1 MTIHQPELV
10 FRTDQ
15 HLSVKAPPR
24 HAVLGLEVQELGKK
38 FVVFTPGGAAISAIV
53 GSGARAIGGVATSD
67 CVRQVVSYNP
77 DSLWAIAR
85 KSRYDAANPVPEGFF
100 AFLMLNAEGLRRL
113 AEGTLDGANP
123 DLSLLAGQSERPAGI
138 YSWAVYA
145 PRGLAAALPL
155 VMQKISSPLYHGVDI
170 FARPTTDDGARF
182 VESVGLRRGAV
193 IGGRVASHLHWLKRS
208 PVQDPEPPIYDS
220 YRVSNGPSQIGVTV
234 ARTIDDVLRAFSI
247 RSAVYCAE
255 QHCPHEEEFDG
266 NDFSATHLLGYV
278 GHEPAGCV
286 RIRCFADF
294 AKVERVA
301 IRREFRKSQLAHRL
315 IRAAIEL
322 CRAKGYRRIYGQS
335 RVDLLRFY
343 SHFGFRLLEGGKTFC
358 FSDID
363 YAEVVLDLER
373 SSNTLSIGANPYLL
387 IRPEGR
393 WHTSGILER
402 SAQRGAAP
410 KTSQGGRHE
419 LPI

>member
-10 FRTDQ
+10 FRTNL
-15 HLSVKAPPR
+15 HLPVGAPPR
-24 HAVLGLEVQELGKK
+24 HAVLGLEVRELGKK
-38 FVVFTPGGAAISAIV
+38 FVVFTPGGAAISEIA

-67 CVRQVVSYNP
+67 CVRQVVSHNP
-77 DSLWAIAR
+77 DSLWAVTR

-123 DLSLLAGQSERPAGI
+123 DLSLLASQHERPAGI

-155 VMQKISSPLYHGVDI
+155 VMQKISSPLYQGVDI

-182 VESVGLRRGAV
+182 VESVGLRQGAV
-193 IGGRVASHLHWLKRS
+193 INGRVASHLHWLKRS
-208 PVQDPEPPIYDS
+208 PTEAPEPPIYDS
-220 YRVSNGPSQIGVTV
+220 YSTSNGPSQIGVTV
-234 ARTIDDVLRAFSI
+234 ARTIDDVLRVFSV

-266 NDFSATHLLGYV
+266 NDFSATHLLGYI

-301 IRREFRKSQLAHRL
+301 IRREFRKSRLAHRL

-322 CRAKGYRRIYGQS
+322 CRTKGYRRLYGQP
-335 RVDLLRFY
+335 RTDLLRFY
-343 SHFGFRLLEGGKTFC
+343 SHFGFLQFEGGKGLR
-358 FSDID
+358 FSDVD
-363 YAEVVLDLER
+363 YVEVVLDLDR
-373 SSNTLSIGANPYLL
+373 APGALAIGTNPYVL

-393 WHTSGILER
+393 WHTPGILEH
-402 SAQRGAAP
+402 SAHRGAPP
-410 KTSQGGRHE
+410 KVLRGGDIE
-419 LPI
+419 LPV

>member
-1 MTIHQPELV
+1 
-10 FRTDQ
+10 
-15 HLSVKAPPR
+15 
-24 HAVLGLEVQELGKK
+24 
-38 FVVFTPGGAAISAIV
+38 
-53 GSGARAIGGVATSD
+53 
-67 CVRQVVSYNP
+67 
-77 DSLWAIAR
+77 
-85 KSRYDAANPVPEGFF
+85 
-100 AFLMLNAEGLRRL
+100 MLNAEGLRRL

-182 VESVGLRRGAV
+182 VESVGLRQGA
-193 IGGRVASHLHWLKRS
+193 IIDGRVASHLHWLQRS

-301 IRREFRKSQLAHRL
+301 IRREFRKSRLAHRL

-322 CRAKGYRRIYGQS
+322 CRTKGYRRIYGQP
-335 RVDLLRFY
+335 RTDLLRFY
-343 SHFGFRLLEGGKTFC
+343 SYFGFRQFEGGKSLC
-358 FSDID
+358 FSDVD
-363 YAEVVLDLER
+363 YTEVVLDLDR
-373 SSNTLSIGANPYLL
+373 APNALAIGANPYVL

-393 WHTSGILER
+393 WHTPGILER
-402 SAQRGAAP
+402 SAQRGTPPRALR
-410 KTSQGGRHE
+410 GGGIE
-419 LPI
+419 LSV